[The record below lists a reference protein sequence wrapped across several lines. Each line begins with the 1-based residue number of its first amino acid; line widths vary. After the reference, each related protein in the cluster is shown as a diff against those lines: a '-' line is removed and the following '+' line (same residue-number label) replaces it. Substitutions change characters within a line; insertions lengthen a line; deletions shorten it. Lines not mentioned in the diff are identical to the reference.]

1 MKWIMDFHRSRGTK
15 PWAEQSNKTTEILL
29 ESIEL
34 SIRTDVYQFLAQQNP
49 IRPELETFYLFRKHP
64 VYCGLWKHKLEAH
77 FHELGVS
84 FASMWTASLHGDLHR
99 VARRDNLWRQT
110 ARESRPVP
118 EPIFYYARHIRFF
131 FAKDA
136 RQYFKPSKVGIKPL
150 ATQAP
155 LALIFLDRFAR
166 NSFQHEFTPDEL
178 KRIMEK
184 TIVWSHDDFE
194 VKGMRPWEVAFGLK
208 LSRPSRSQAHRQ
220 AKDMNKTKG
229 LQRLTVPE
237 LLRKMCNALEGEMF
251 EMTFNYFRMHMQCWK
266 VLQFIA
272 KDSHQVLSAMDCFPM
287 IDNAARL
294 PYVAGMVFLST
305 MRNSNLFVAKMAPT
319 KDPAGCAP
327 ILFVDTVNAIEAFID
342 NGEGA
347 VVTGDPDEEGED
359 TDDDDDDETK
369 APAELP
375 LNPNPIWR
383 SNYEVYYARQR
394 ARYFAQFSP
403 IEKLAKAGAIKSDEH
418 SEKISRLVNALEKLG
433 QWNSQVPRSHR
444 DR

>member
-1 MKWIMDFHRSRGTK
+1 
-15 PWAEQSNKTTEILL
+15 
-29 ESIEL
+29 
-34 SIRTDVYQFLAQQNP
+34 
-49 IRPELETFYLFRKHP
+49 
-64 VYCGLWKHKLEAH
+64 
-77 FHELGVS
+77 
-84 FASMWTASLHGDLHR
+84 MWTASL
-99 VARRDNLWRQT
+99 
-110 ARESRPVP
+110 
-118 EPIFYYARHIRFF
+118 
-131 FAKDA
+131 
-136 RQYFKPSKVGIKPL
+136 
-150 ATQAP
+150 
-155 LALIFLDRFAR
+155 
-166 NSFQHEFTPDEL
+166 
-178 KRIMEK
+178 IMEK